1 MERGRQANRARLV
14 GGGIAVAVVAF
25 AVAVAVGVS
34 GSDAPPPPELAA
46 VETFPDLGTEHV
58 SPGEPIAY
66 NSDPPTSGPHFD
78 TTPPCGIHRQPVPDG
93 AVLHSMEHGAVVLH
107 YDPELPE
114 DAIVEMEEIARRLRG
129 ELIVVPRPGI
139 EAPVV
144 LTAWRQLLSLE
155 SVSEDVVAAFLR
167 EHGNRS
173 PEAGALCSFTVEES
187 A

>member
-1 MERGRQANRARLV
+1 MARQGTGNRGRLV
-14 GGGIAVAVVAF
+14 GGGIAVGVVAL

-34 GSDAPPPPELAA
+34 GSDAPPPPELDA
-46 VETFPDLGTEHV
+46 VETFPDLGTTHV

-78 TTPPCGIHRQPVPDG
+78 TTPPCGIYRQPVPDG
-93 AVLHSMEHGAVVLH
+93 GVLHSMEHGAVVVH

-144 LTAWRQLLSLE
+144 LASWRRLLSLE
-155 SVSEDVVAAFLR
+155 SVSEDVVTAFLR
-167 EHGNRS
+167 EYGNRS
-173 PEAGALCSFTVEES
+173 PEAGALCSFTVDE
-187 A
+187 AA